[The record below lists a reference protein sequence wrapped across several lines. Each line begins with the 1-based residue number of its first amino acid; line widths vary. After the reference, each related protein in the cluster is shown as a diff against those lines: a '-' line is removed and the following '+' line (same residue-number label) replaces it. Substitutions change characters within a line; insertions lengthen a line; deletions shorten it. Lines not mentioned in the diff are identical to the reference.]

1 MRFLRGV
8 LRVYSWIFEAVLC
21 AMALAVASVTVLSG
35 DLDLKLGWLPWD
47 SKHVTAWLFGFGIV
61 GLLLVLLAI
70 AGRLRILLFLFALAV
85 VVLLA
90 KGFFY
95 GFGYSF
101 ENAGQAKNALL
112 LIASAFL
119 AWIGAWPWSRGERVR
134 RRQM

>member
-1 MRFLRGV
+1 MRLIRGV

-21 AMALAVASVTVLSG
+21 AMAIAVAAVTVLSG

-47 SKHVTAWLFGFGIV
+47 SKNVTEWLFGFGFL
-61 GLLLVLLAI
+61 GLFLILLAI

-95 GFGYSF
+95 GLGYSF
-101 ENAGQAKNALL
+101 ENAGQAQNALIL
-112 LIASAFL
+112 VAAAFV
-119 AWIGAWPWSRGERVR
+119 AWLGAWPGGNKPR
-134 RRQM
+134 RAR